1 MRINQKKDVIWR
13 VMEYNKNLTV
23 LVRVARS
30 LLLVG
35 TIMASTQSYPC
46 SSGFTDPSSLKDD
59 ISEDIQG
66 D

>member
-1 MRINQKKDVIWR
+1 
-13 VMEYNKNLTV
+13 MEYNKNITV
-23 LVRVARS
+23 PVRVATS

-35 TIMASTQSYPC
+35 TILASTQSYPC

-59 ISEDIQG
+59 IFEDIQG

>member
-1 MRINQKKDVIWR
+1 
-13 VMEYNKNLTV
+13 MEYNKIITV
-23 LVRVARS
+23 PVRVATS

-35 TIMASTQSYPC
+35 TILASTQSYPC

-59 ISEDIQG
+59 IFEDIQW

>member
-1 MRINQKKDVIWR
+1 
-13 VMEYNKNLTV
+13 MEYNKNLTV

-35 TIMASTQSYPC
+35 TIMASTQSYSC

>member
-1 MRINQKKDVIWR
+1 
-13 VMEYNKNLTV
+13 MEYNKNLTV
-23 LVRVARS
+23 LVRVATS

-59 ISEDIQG
+59 ISEVIQG